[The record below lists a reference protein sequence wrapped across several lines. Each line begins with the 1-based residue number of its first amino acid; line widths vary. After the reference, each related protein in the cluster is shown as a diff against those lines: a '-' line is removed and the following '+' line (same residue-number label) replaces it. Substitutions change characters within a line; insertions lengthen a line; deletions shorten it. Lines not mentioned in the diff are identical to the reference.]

1 MREEWLCEYVCIC
14 VLKGLRERMQERKS
28 DYHVCVCVCVC
39 VRVRV
44 CVCMFVYRKR
54 RRSGRGKE
62 ARGRKHVDGVC
73 VTCVQHVCAVC
84 ACMYTRACMCVSV
97 CVCVRVC
104 ACVYDEGE
112 WDVGLEVRMGDAF
125 FRVSRKC
132 GSFAEER
139 PRQ

>member
-1 MREEWLCEYVCIC
+1 MGKPERC
-14 VLKGLRERMQERKS
+14 VKNG
-28 DYHVCVCVCVC
+28 CVCVCVYVC
-39 VRVRV
+39 VVRELREDAGEKREKEQLLCV